1 MRTSDFA
8 SLGVGV
14 AASGV
19 CDSVQWIWPV
29 FSYCSGAPS
38 EFSRRVGCQLFNL
51 NSCVRALASPPALCW
66 PRRAR
71 SRHLTEP
78 HQRPSREWV
87 SMNPQQRSERQR
99 VLARAAAVAAEAA
112 EYAAKL
118 WRGVEDSVISDGPW
132 TGPRGFH

>member
-1 MRTSDFA
+1 MGLRVR
-8 SLGVGV
+8 VG
-14 AASGV
+14 AGGRHA
-19 CDSVQWIWPV
+19 
-29 FSYCSGAPS
+29 
-38 EFSRRVGCQLFNL
+38 SRRLGLVEIVRFWQTLIL
-51 NSCVRALASPPALCW
+51 IACVRALASPPALCW